1 MSLILMI
8 WPRLLVLVLLV
19 LELCNNNTSHWGKNF
34 KVYFQVY
41 GKSND
46 TLKDYQGMPMIKSQC

>member
-1 MSLILMI
+1 MSLILII

-19 LELCNNNTSHWGKNF
+19 SELHNNNTSHWGKFF

-46 TLKDYQGMPMIKSQC
+46 TFKDYQGMTMIKSQC